1 MIYLNNAATTR
12 PQVRRQVDELL
23 INHWFNPSSIE
34 GKCEKEMIEEAREM
48 IKQILNAD
56 EVIFTSGATES
67 NNIVTDYLYNEH
79 QGFVLCSPFEHP
91 SIADWISDGTIDCN
105 KFGLRHD
112 ISVEW
117 NEDREDAPVVICMGV
132 NNETGYIPDIKRI
145 GERCEEKGYIYFCDA
160 TQMVG
165 HHEIDMEE
173 MKINILTGSA
183 HKFGGLKGVGF
194 IAYNNFDPIK
204 ANFGGGQEKSYRSGT
219 ENLVGIVTMA
229 EQLKFMNSNIEENC
243 HKVNIFNRYM
253 TEQIINRVKDVFFP
267 MLCLDYSPYI
277 LNFCVKGINGEALV
291 HILSLK
297 GVIVSSGSACHTG
310 SIEAS
315 KTLKAFQVPDEYI
328 HGAIRVSFSPE
339 NTMAEIED
347 ATEVIIQC
355 IEILRNINGGLNNV

>member
-34 GKCEKEMIEEAREM
+34 GKEEKEMIEEARET

-67 NNIVTDYLYNEH
+67 NNIVTDFLYYNR
-79 QGFVLCSPFEHP
+79 FILCSPFEHP

-105 KFGLRHD
+105 KFGLRHN
-112 ISVEW
+112 ISIEW
-117 NEDREDAPVVICMGV
+117 NEDREDVPVVICMGV
-132 NNETGYIPDIKRI
+132 NNETGYMPDIKRI
-145 GERCEEKGYIYFCDA
+145 GERCKEKGYIFFCDA

-204 ANFGGGQEKSYRSGT
+204 ANFGGGQEKGYRSGT
-219 ENLVGIVTMA
+219 EDLAGIVTMA
-229 EQLKFMNSNIEENC
+229 EQLKFMNSNIEENLN
-243 HKVNIFNRYM
+243 KVNSFNRYM
-253 TEQIINRVKDVFFP
+253 TEQIINNVKDVFFP
-267 MLCLDYSPYI
+267 MLCLDCSPYI

-291 HILSLK
+291 HMLSLK

-347 ATEVIIQC
+347 ATEIIIQC